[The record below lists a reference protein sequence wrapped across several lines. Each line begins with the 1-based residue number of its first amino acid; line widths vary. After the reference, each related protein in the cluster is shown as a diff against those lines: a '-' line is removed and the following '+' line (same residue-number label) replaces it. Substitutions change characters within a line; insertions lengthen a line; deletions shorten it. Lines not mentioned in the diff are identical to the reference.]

1 MAVVSDITTVAQA
14 TAPGGHN
21 YTLVAYTNSQ
31 GRKIARFE
39 KKIVGESGTTGL
51 PIAVCGVGEDASNAT
66 TARTNA
72 LAALNAW
79 RRHRYAGAPGSPTG
93 ATVTTWPDGA
103 ATVPTVDTT

>member
-21 YTLVAYTNSQ
+21 FTLRQYKRGNGEAVAIFS
-31 GRKIARFE
+31 
-39 KKIVGESGTTGL
+39 KKVTGEAGTTGDL
-51 PIAVCGVGEDASNAT
+51 SLESVGTDVSSAT

-72 LAALNAW
+72 LASLNAQ
-79 RRHRYAGAPGSPTG
+79 RRHRYAGSPGSPSG

-103 ATVPTVDTT
+103 ATVPTVDVS